1 MRIKSFTGPSVR
13 EALKLVKA
21 EFGEHSLILSNK
33 RLATGLYEV
42 VGAVDY
48 DLTGSVA
55 VDLKAASNRSGSAG
69 QGGKTS
75 SVNETPKGASSRDS
89 GRDSGQAFSQATG
102 TSMAAELKKELK
114 ELSELKDLCVS
125 FVTRSGSPVSD
136 VFNKLEENLVKNGVD
151 KRLARKI
158 LMNTLSGATKE
169 KTADIMYLK
178 ACMRKKVYE
187 RIKVKDP
194 LAARGVVAFVGP
206 EGVGKTTTIAKLAAH
221 HALKGKK
228 RMALLTMDTYRI
240 AAAEQLKVYGKLIGV
255 PVEVARDIRELK
267 SFMSSHR
274 DKDLLL
280 IDTAGRGQKDA
291 SRMNELKLLADECPE
306 MKFNLVLNSQTRD
319 ESMYES
325 VKGFGALPIDSL
337 SFTRLDEGSAHGSIL
352 NAMVLAQKP
361 IAYLSTGS
369 RVPEDIETASRE
381 RLLSFFMPN

>member
-48 DLTGSVA
+48 DLSGQVA
-55 VDLKAASNRSGSAG
+55 VDLKAAPNRSGSAG
-69 QGGKTS
+69 QGNATETANRTSSSDSGKTCAQAS
-75 SVNETPKGASSRDS
+75 GA
-89 GRDSGQAFSQATG
+89 
-102 TSMAAELKKELK
+102 SMAAELKKELK

-125 FVTRSGSPVSD
+125 FVTRSGSPVSE
-136 VFNKLEENLVKNGVD
+136 VFNKLEENLVKNGID

-158 LMNTLSGATKE
+158 LMNTLSGATKD

-194 LAARGVVAFVGP
+194 LAAKGVVAFVGP

-255 PVEVARDIRELK
+255 PVEVARDVRELK
-267 SFMSSHR
+267 SFMASHR

-280 IDTAGRGQKDA
+280 VDTAGRNQKDA
-291 SRMNELKLLADECPE
+291 ARMNDLKLLADECPE

-325 VKGFGALPIDSL
+325 VKGFGSLPIDSL
-337 SFTRLDEGSAHGSIL
+337 SFTRLDEGSSHGSIL

-369 RVPEDIETASRE
+369 RVPEDIETASRD

>member
-21 EFGEHSLILSNK
+21 EFGEQALILSNK

-48 DLTGSVA
+48 DLSGSVA
-55 VDLKAASNRSGSAG
+55 VDLKAASKSAVNAA
-69 QGGKTS
+69 QSAKTS
-75 SVNETPKGASSRDS
+75 SVAEKPNRAFENSS
-89 GRDSGQAFSQATG
+89 GVA
-102 TSMAAELKKELK
+102 MAAELKKELK

-125 FVTRSGSPVSD
+125 FVTRSGSPVSE

-158 LMNTLSGATKE
+158 LMNTLSGATKD

-194 LAARGVVAFVGP
+194 LASKGVVAFVGP

-255 PVEVARDIRELK
+255 PVEVARDVRELK
-267 SFMSSHR
+267 SFMSSHS

-280 IDTAGRGQKDA
+280 VDTAGRNQKDA
-291 SRMNELKLLADECPE
+291 SRMNDLKQLADECPE

-325 VKGFGALPIDSL
+325 VKGFGSLPIDSL

>member
-21 EFGEHSLILSNK
+21 EFGEQALILSNK

-48 DLTGSVA
+48 DLSGAVA
-55 VDLKAASNRSGSAG
+55 VDLKAASKSAG
-69 QGGKTS
+69 NAQSVKTS
-75 SVNETPKGASSRDS
+75 SAADKPNRASSHAFGDS
-89 GRDSGQAFSQATG
+89 SGVD
-102 TSMAAELKKELK
+102 MAAELKKELK

-125 FVTRSGSPVSD
+125 FVTRSASPVSA

-158 LMNTLSGATKE
+158 LMNTLSGATKD

-194 LAARGVVAFVGP
+194 LASKGVVAFVGP

-228 RMALLTMDTYRI
+228 SMALLTMDTYRI

-255 PVEVARDIRELK
+255 PVEVARDVRELK
-267 SFMSSHR
+267 SFMSSHK

-280 IDTAGRGQKDA
+280 VDTAGRNQKDA
-291 SRMNELKLLADECPE
+291 SRMNELKTLADECPE

-319 ESMYES
+319 ESIYES
-325 VKGFGALPIDSL
+325 VKGFSTLPIDSL

-361 IAYLSTGS
+361 IAYLSAGS

>member
-33 RLATGLYEV
+33 KLATGLYEV

-48 DLTGSVA
+48 DLTDAVA
-55 VDLKAASNRSGSAG
+55 VDLKAASGTSGNSPAG
-69 QGGKTS
+69 QGGKAG
-75 SVNETPKGASSRDS
+75 GANS
-89 GRDSGQAFSQATG
+89 GTNRATSQAADASVAT
-102 TSMAAELKKELK
+102 ELKKELR
-114 ELSELKDLCVS
+114 ELRELKDLCVS
-125 FVTRSGSPVSD
+125 FVSRSGGPVSE
-136 VFNKLEENLVKNGVD
+136 VFNKLEENLVKSGVD

-158 LMNTLSGATKE
+158 LMNTLSGVTKE

-187 RIKVKDP
+187 KIIVKDP
-194 LAARGVVAFVGP
+194 LAGGGAVAFVGP

-240 AAAEQLKVYGKLIGV
+240 AASEQLKVYGRLIGV
-255 PVEVARDIRELK
+255 PVEVARDVSELK

-274 DKDLLL
+274 DKDLILV
-280 IDTAGRGQKDA
+280 DTAGRGQKDA

-352 NAMVLAQKP
+352 NAMVLAHKP

-381 RLLSFFMPN
+381 RLISFFMPN

>member
-21 EFGEHSLILSNK
+21 EFGEQALILSNK

-48 DLTGSVA
+48 DLSGQVA

-69 QGGKTS
+69 QGNKTS
-75 SVNETPKGASSRDS
+75 IVNETQNSASSRDS
-89 GRDSGQAFSQATG
+89 GKVSGA
-102 TSMAAELKKELK
+102 SMAAELKKELK

-125 FVTRSGSPVSD
+125 FVTRSGSPVSE

-158 LMNTLSGATKE
+158 LMNTLSGATKD

-194 LAARGVVAFVGP
+194 LAGRGVVAFVGP

-255 PVEVARDIRELK
+255 PVEVARDVRELK

-274 DKDLLL
+274 DKDLVLV
-280 IDTAGRGQKDA
+280 DTAGRNQKDA
-291 SRMNELKLLADECPE
+291 ARMNDLKLLADECPE

-325 VKGFGALPIDSL
+325 VKGFGSLPIDSL
-337 SFTRLDEGSAHGSIL
+337 SFTRLDEGSSHGSIL

-369 RVPEDIETASRE
+369 RVPEDIETASRD

>member
-48 DLTGSVA
+48 DLTGPVA
-55 VDLKAASNRSGSAG
+55 VDLQAASNRSGSN
-69 QGGKTS
+69 GKPDS
-75 SVNETPKGASSRDS
+75 APSMDS
-89 GRDSGQAFSQATG
+89 GHASGAV
-102 TSMAAELKKELK
+102 MAAELKKELK

-125 FVTRSGSPVSD
+125 FVTRSGSPVSE

-158 LMNTLSGATKE
+158 LMNTLSGATKD

-194 LAARGVVAFVGP
+194 LASKGVVAFVGP

-240 AAAEQLKVYGKLIGV
+240 AAAEQLKIYGKLIGV
-255 PVEVARDIRELK
+255 PVEVARDVRELK
-267 SFMSSHR
+267 SFMSSHT

-280 IDTAGRGQKDA
+280 VDTAGRGQKDA
-291 SRMNELKLLADECPE
+291 SRMNDLKLLADECPE
-306 MKFNLVLNSQTRD
+306 IKFNLVLNSQTRD

-325 VKGFGALPIDSL
+325 VKGFGSLPIDSL

-352 NAMVLAQKP
+352 NAMVMAQKP
-361 IAYLSTGS
+361 IAYLSAGS

>member
-21 EFGEHSLILSNK
+21 EFGEHALILSNK

-48 DLTGSVA
+48 DLSGSVA
-55 VDLKAASNRSGSAG
+55 VDLKAASKSAG
-69 QGGKTS
+69 NVQNAMTTS
-75 SVNETPKGASSRDS
+75 AVPEKRNRASSQAS
-89 GRDSGQAFSQATG
+89 GHSSEVAL
-102 TSMAAELKKELK
+102 AAELKKELK

-125 FVTRSGSPVSD
+125 FVTRSGSPVSG
-136 VFNKLEENLVKNGVD
+136 VFNKLEENLVRNGID

-158 LMNTLSGATKE
+158 LMNTLSGATKD

-194 LAARGVVAFVGP
+194 LAAKGVVAFVGP

-255 PVEVARDIRELK
+255 PVEVARDVRELK

-280 IDTAGRGQKDA
+280 VDTAGRNQKDA

-325 VKGFGALPIDSL
+325 VKGFGSLPIDSL
-337 SFTRLDEGSAHGSIL
+337 SFTRLDEGSSHGSIL

>member
-1 MRIKSFTGPSVR
+1 MRIKSFTGTSVKD
-13 EALKLVKA
+13 ALKLVKA
-21 EFGEHSLILSNK
+21 EFGDEALILSNK
-33 RLATGLYEV
+33 RLSTGQYEV

-48 DLTGSVA
+48 DLNKTVT
-55 VDLKAASNRSGSAG
+55 VDLKTATGATGNGMAG
-69 QGGKTS
+69 QGGRSSGAKTWPDRS
-75 SVNETPKGASSRDS
+75 A
-89 GRDSGQAFSQATG
+89 SQATDE
-102 TSMAAELKKELK
+102 SLAAELKKELR
-114 ELSELKDLCVS
+114 ELRDLKDLCVS
-125 FVTRSGSPVSD
+125 FVTRSGSPVSE
-136 VFNKLEENLVKNGVD
+136 VFNKLEENLVTSGVD

-158 LMNTLSGATKE
+158 LMNTISGVTKE

-178 ACMRKKVYE
+178 ACMRKKLYE

-194 LAARGVVAFVGP
+194 LSGGGALAFVGA

-228 RMALLTMDTYRI
+228 RMALITMDTHRI
-240 AAAEQLKVYGKLIGV
+240 AAAEQLKVYGRLIGV
-255 PVEVARDIRELK
+255 PVEVARDVKELK
-267 SFMSSHR
+267 SFMSSHA

-280 IDTAGRGQKDA
+280 VDTAGRGQKDA
-291 SRMNELKLLADECPE
+291 SRMNELKNLADECPE

-319 ESMYES
+319 EAMYES

-337 SFTRLDEGSAHGSIL
+337 SFTRLDEGSVHGSIL